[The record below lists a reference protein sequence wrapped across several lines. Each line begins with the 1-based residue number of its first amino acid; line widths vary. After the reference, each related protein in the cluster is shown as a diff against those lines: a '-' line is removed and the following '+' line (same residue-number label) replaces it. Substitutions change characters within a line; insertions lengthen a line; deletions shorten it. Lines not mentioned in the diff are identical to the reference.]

1 MPEGGVWGHARSHVD
16 AAQTCVLGEPVLLSH
31 SSVLGTSGDMDCAA
45 VTPQVA
51 SLEERILAAGIVQQV
66 FIEHLVS
73 AMHVI

>member
-1 MPEGGVWGHARSHVD
+1 MD

-45 VTPQVA
+45 IMPQVA
-51 SLEERILAAGIVQQV
+51 RLEERILAAGIIQQV

-73 AMHVI
+73 AMHGI